1 MVILGLT
8 GSIGMGKST
17 AAAMFRASRVPV
29 HDADAEVHRV
39 LAPGGR
45 AVVAVEAAFPGV
57 AVAGGIDHA
66 IDRVRL
72 RERVFGDAEAL
83 ARLEAIIHPMVAEAR
98 NRFLARHAARRA
110 TLVVLDIP
118 LLFETGND
126 LYCDATLV
134 VSAPRFMQ
142 RARVLSRPGMT
153 PETLAG
159 ILARQMPDAEKR
171 RRADFVVPSNLG
183 RGVTL
188 RRLEDIVRL
197 LAGRRGAK
205 WPPPPYSPIR
215 RSAHA

>member
-17 AAAMFRASRVPV
+17 AAAMFRTLRVAV

-39 LAPGGR
+39 LARGGR
-45 AVVAVEAAFPGV
+45 AVAAVEAAFAGV
-57 AVAGGIDHA
+57 AVAGA
-66 IDRVRL
+66 IDRARL

-110 TLVVLDIP
+110 KLVVLDIP

-126 LYCDATLV
+126 RHCDATLV
-134 VSAPRFMQ
+134 VSAPRFVQ

-153 PETLAG
+153 SETLAG

-215 RSAHA
+215 SSAHA